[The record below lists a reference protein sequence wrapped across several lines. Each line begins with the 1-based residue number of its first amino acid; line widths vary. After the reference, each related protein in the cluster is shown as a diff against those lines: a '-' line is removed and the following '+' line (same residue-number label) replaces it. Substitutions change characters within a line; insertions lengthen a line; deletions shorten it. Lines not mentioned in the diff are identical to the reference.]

1 MNTPVT
7 DDYLAPTLPDPLP
20 ANPLAWAHAW
30 LEHATAEGVQRNPNS
45 MMLATV
51 AGDGQPSARV
61 VLCKSFVVDPGYLV
75 FYTNYQSRKMAE
87 AFEHPDVAA
96 TFHWDALGR
105 QVRIEGIA
113 VRSPADE
120 SDAYFATRHWGS
132 QVGAWG
138 SDQSAPIASRAA
150 LIAQVAARA
159 RSIGVEVADDLQ
171 TLAGSKPESVPRPKH
186 WGGVRIWPRRVELW
200 IEGGDRI
207 HDRAAWVRSLT
218 AGNGHAF
225 EVGEWSATRLQP

>member
-1 MNTPVT
+1 MS

-20 ANPLAWAHAW
+20 ANPLAWANAW
-30 LEHATAEGVQRNPNS
+30 LEHATANSVQRNPNS

-51 AGDGQPSARV
+51 GADGQPAARV

-75 FYTNYQSRKMAE
+75 FYTNYQSRKMTEVFA
-87 AFEHPDVAA
+87 HPDVAA

-105 QVRIEGIA
+105 QVRIEGVA

-132 QVGAWG
+132 QIGAWG
-138 SDQSAPIASRAA
+138 SGQSAPIATRQA
-150 LIAQVAARA
+150 LIEQVAARA

-171 TLAGSKPESVPRPKH
+171 SLSGGKPSDVPRPKH
-186 WGGVRIWPRRVELW
+186 WGGVRIWPRKIELW
-200 IEGGDRI
+200 LEGSDRI
-207 HDRAAWVRSLT
+207 HDRATWQRSLT
-218 AGNGHAF
+218 ADTGDSFVA
-225 EVGEWSATRLQP
+225 GEWSGTRLQP